1 MPATKD
7 GGYELDDDQEIDWTK
22 ELKKDG
28 TPEKLSDK
36 KGKHENNGT
45 EGREMR
51 ER

>member
-7 GGYELDDDQEIDWTK
+7 GGYIIDDDQQIDYTK

-36 KGKHENNGT
+36 EPEPEESSQK
-45 EGREMR
+45 
-51 ER
+51 